1 VIQSFIMPPLAAY
14 AGMPQELWRMI

>member
-1 VIQSFIMPPLAAY
+1 FVMPPLAAY